1 MPTVFI
7 DGHEGTT
14 GLQIRERLAGRN
26 DLTIAEIPAE
36 HRKDP
41 AVKARFLNDA
51 DVVVLCLPDDAARES
66 VALVKSPATR
76 VIDTST
82 AHRTA
87 PDWVYGMPELARGQ
101 RDRIRAAKRVSHP
114 GCHATGFVLA
124 VRPLVD
130 TGLVPAGHPLVC
142 YSITGYSGGGNKLI
156 ASYTQG
162 RARGDRLHAPR
173 PYALALKH
181 KHVPEMQ
188 AACGLSRPPLF
199 VPVVGDFYKGM
210 AVSVPLVTA
219 ELPGKPS
226 LAAVHETLAARYRGE
241 PFVRVLPPGGESA
254 LDAGF
259 LSPEAC
265 NDTNRLELAVFGND
279 THVLIVARFDN
290 LGKGASGAAVQ
301 NLNVML
307 GVDESTGLAA

>member
-14 GLQIRERLAGRN
+14 GLQIRERLAGRA
-26 DLTIAEIPAE
+26 DLALMEIPSE

-41 AVKARFLNDA
+41 AVKVRYLNEA

-66 VALVKSPATR
+66 VALVRNPATR

-87 PDWVYGMPELARGQ
+87 PDWTYGMPELQKGQ
-101 RDRIRAAKRVSHP
+101 RERIRAATRVSNP

-124 VRPLVD
+124 VRPLVES
-130 TGLVPAGHPLVC
+130 GVVPADHPLVC
-142 YSITGYSGGGNKLI
+142 YSITGYSGGGKKLI
-156 ASYTQG
+156 AAYTQG
-162 RARGDRLHAPR
+162 RAPADPLHAPR

-188 AACGLSRPPLF
+188 ALSGVSRPPLF
-199 VPVVGDFYKGM
+199 VPIAGDFYKGM

-219 ELPGKPS
+219 ELPKKPS
-226 LAAVHETLAARYRGE
+226 IRAIHNTLAERYRDE
-241 PFVRVLPPGGESA
+241 RFVRVLPLGGEAA

-265 NDTNRLELAVFGND
+265 NGTNRLELVVFGND

-301 NLNVML
+301 NLNIML
-307 GVDESTGLAA
+307 GVDEGEGLTA